1 MIQIALPF
9 IPSKYKGRIESGLAQ
24 AESMLAGK
32 QINTFAQA
40 VEVMRQAGIDKSCLS
55 QMQGYLNNG
64 LVNTVLSAVGVDKNN
79 IAADLEKLK
88 LNYDNINNGEQ
99 QVKNANSDLEVYK
112 KNLGFLNKK

>member
-9 IPSKYKGRIESGLAQ
+9 IPPKYKGRIESGLAQ

-32 QINTFAQA
+32 QINTFSQA
-40 VEVMRQAGIDKSCLS
+40 VEVMKQAGIDKSYLS

-64 LVNTVLSAVGVDKNN
+64 LVNTVLSAVGVDKNS

-88 LNYDNINNGEQ
+88 LNYDNINNGA
-99 QVKNANSDLEVYK
+99 QVKNANSDLDVYK